1 MRTIKNISRISN
13 HIFPFCTT
21 IHSWRIGFVVV
32 AVLLFCF
39 AVLAG
44 QTPERRLCGYMTVGA
59 KKLPLIMKLRHQGEK
74 LIGTYQYV
82 LQGLDIHLLG
92 LLTPGGMT
100 TIEEFS
106 GGKISTGK
114 FQGKY
119 DNAGFEGTWVSP
131 DEKKRYPVAL
141 QPMPLLS
148 ALQVE
153 GVYKREEK
161 NSPAEIRITGLPDDA
176 VNVAG
181 EAFWYGKHDNVHTGD
196 INGNVVL
203 SDNSLV
209 YDSGD
214 KFSGCRLTLTFMD
227 NLLYVTGDKLNGT
240 CGGMNVTFN
249 GVYKRKPTK
258 K

>member
-1 MRTIKNISRISN
+1 MN

-21 IHSWRIGFVVV
+21 INSWRIGFVVV
-32 AVLLFCF
+32 AVLLPYS
-39 AVLAG
+39 ADLGA
-44 QTPERRLCGYMTVGA
+44 QTPERRLCGYMAVGA
-59 KKLPLIMKLRHQGEK
+59 KKLPLSMKLRQQGEK

-82 LQGLDIHLLG
+82 MQGVDIHLSG
-92 LLTPGGMT
+92 LITPGGMT

-114 FQGKY
+114 FQGTY
-119 DNAGFEGTWVSP
+119 DNAGFEGTWSSP
-131 DEKKRYPVAL
+131 DGKKRYPVAL
-141 QPMPLLS
+141 KPIPHLS

-153 GVYKREEK
+153 GIYKREEK
-161 NSPAEIRITGLPDDA
+161 NSPAEIRITALPDDA

-181 EAFWYGKHDNVHTGD
+181 EAFWYGKNDNVHTGD
-196 INGNVVL
+196 INGNAVL
-203 SDNSLV
+203 LGNYLV

-249 GVYKRKPTK
+249 GVYKRTVVK